1 MQTVI
6 SNFTTGALIL
16 LFFLFVTNT
25 RKVNI
30 LGNRWLSLFL
40 FCMILPF
47 SNDSLYN
54 LAIFKTYPYLLNIDD
69 FLIFVLAPAIYLSV
83 SHFTSLEK
91 KFKKKD
97 LFHFIPIFI
106 IIIPQIYF
114 FSNYSLNEAYVQMDK
129 FFYVQSQNSN
139 LTILYLVWLQLIIY
153 VFFSFKKIQKH
164 QRQIKMFTSNTDS
177 IDLQWLKMFLIGITI
192 MILIWIVDFY
202 IFESSYS
209 LYDTIGHFLSIF
221 ILGYYALN
229 QDEVFKYNEKDLE
242 EIQEIISEEP
252 TKPEKKQ
259 LLAEDELASIKLLL
273 KIKMQ
278 TEKLY
283 LDETLSLPKLAELLN
298 INSHK
303 LSHALNEGFG
313 ENFFQ
318 FVNKYRVEEAKT
330 LLLNGETKQL
340 NMLGIAFNSG
350 FNSKTAFNTAFKK
363 SLGMSPT
370 AFLTDKMLGKA

>member
-16 LFFLFVTNT
+16 LFFLFVTNP
-25 RKVNI
+25 RKVNV
-30 LGNRWLSLFL
+30 LGYRWLSLFL
-40 FCMILPF
+40 FCLIIPF
-47 SNDSLYN
+47 SNDSFFELPF
-54 LAIFKTYPYLLNIDD
+54 FKAHPLLLFIDD
-69 FLIFVLAPAIYLSV
+69 CLIFAMAPAIYLSI
-83 SHFTSLEK
+83 SHFTSFEK

-97 LFHFIPIFI
+97 LLHFIPIFI
-106 IIIPQIYF
+106 LIIPQSYIFFISQKDF
-114 FSNYSLNEAYVQMDK
+114 FSQLEK
-129 FFYVQSQNSN
+129 FYIEQNS
-139 LTILYLVWLQLIIY
+139 TILYLVWLQLIFY
-153 VFFSFKKIQKH
+153 LFFSFKKIQKH

-192 MILIWIVDFY
+192 MILIWIGDFY
-202 IFESSYS
+202 FFKSSYS
-209 LYDTIGHFLSIF
+209 LFITLGHFLSIF

-229 QDEVFKYNEKDLE
+229 QDEVFKYNEKELE
-242 EIQEIISEEP
+242 EIQEIVSEEP
-252 TKPEKKQ
+252 AKPEKKQ
-259 LLAEDELASIKLLL
+259 LLAKDELANIKLLVHS
-273 KIKMQ
+273 KMQ
-278 TEKLY
+278 SEKLY
-283 LDETLSLPKLAELLN
+283 LDETLSLPKLADLLN

-318 FVNKYRVEEAKT
+318 FVNKYRIEEAKT

-340 NMLGIAFNSG
+340 NMIGIAFNSG

-370 AFLTDKMLGKA
+370 AFLTDKILEKAS